1 MQRDRSAVRAD
12 RRPALSPPCAPLGTV
27 RRFVGM
33 NDFARLSP
41 VALQWLFPVILLVLV
56 VAIAFAPSWLT
67 GLIGVVVFFTL
78 GYGGVT
84 LYYRRSQQLDK
95 RNGLK

>member
-1 MQRDRSAVRAD
+1 
-12 RRPALSPPCAPLGTV
+12 
-27 RRFVGM
+27 M
-33 NDFARLSP
+33 NGFPRLAP
-41 VALQWLFPVILLVLV
+41 VALQWLFPLILLVLV

-67 GLIGVVVFFTL
+67 GLVGVVVFFTL

-84 LYYRRSQQLDK
+84 LYYRRAQQLDK